1 MNRLRW
7 MPAAAFLA
15 FVTGTL
21 CQQPP
26 PLKQIQTFGLP
37 GEIKGHFDHFGVDVA
52 GHRLF
57 ATAEDYHSALVV
69 DLDSGKMVHRIEGIA
84 RPHAVLFRED
94 LNRIFVTDGA
104 DGDLKILD
112 GKSYELLQSVK
123 LLPDADSIGYDPT
136 NHYLYIDNGGGD
148 AHQTYSMLSVVDTTA
163 GRKLADIRIEGE
175 TLEAM
180 ALEITT
186 PRIFVNNRAR
196 NQVSVVDRVKRSVLA
211 GWPVTAGKDNVAMAL
226 DEPDHRLFVGC
237 RSGQIVV
244 LDTETGKERQA
255 LPIARGIDDLAFDPV
270 RKRIY
275 AACDGEVDVYQ
286 VAGPD
291 DYRPLGTIPSG
302 PAGRTAR
309 LVPELNRYFLA
320 VPAHGSESA
329 AVLVYEVN

>member
-1 MNRLRW
+1 ML
-7 MPAAAFLA
+7 AAAFLA
-15 FVTGTL
+15 FVTATV

-26 PLKQIQTFGLP
+26 PLKQSETFGLP
-37 GEIKGHFDHFGVDVA
+37 GEIKGHFDHFGVDV
-52 GHRLF
+52 GGRRLF
-57 ATAEDYHSALVV
+57 ATPEDYRSVLVL
-69 DLDSGKMVHRIEGIA
+69 DLDSGKIIHRIEGVA

-94 LNRIFVTDGA
+94 LNRIFVTDGT
-104 DGDLKILD
+104 DGDLKIFD
-112 GKSYELLQSVK
+112 GKTYELIQSVK

-136 NHYLYIDNGGGD
+136 NGYLYIDNGGGD

-211 GWPVTAGKDNVAMAL
+211 SWPVIACKDNVAMSL

-244 LDTETGKERQA
+244 LDTGNGKEVQA
-255 LPIARGIDDLAFDPV
+255 VPIAKGVDDLAFDPV

-286 VAGPD
+286 LADPD
-291 DYRPLGTIPSG
+291 HYRPLGTIPSG
-302 PAGRTAR
+302 PLGRTAR
-309 LVPELNRYFLA
+309 LVPELNRYFVA